1 MYEEDLKLVFGSQH
15 GTTDILC
22 TDFMYL
28 KSIYIFIYAFFLFVN
43 SLKIIKI
50 DRNMELWQI
59 VRTNIIVTL
68 EFLFGF
74 ILWTA

>member
-43 SLKIIKI
+43 SLKVIKI
-50 DRNMELWQI
+50 DRNMEL
-59 VRTNIIVTL
+59 
-68 EFLFGF
+68 
-74 ILWTA
+74 